1 VICVEYTVV
10 LQTMAYYTFH
20 STQPQMVGPL
30 RLAFFDLD
38 GTLITS
44 KTGKRWS
51 IDGDDWVFQGS
62 VPSTL
67 QKYADEGWTL
77 VIITNQS
84 EWNKNTGPRTKCEA
98 VLGELFR
105 VNGWSPWCLVATGKP
120 SETVYRKP
128 GRGLYDE
135 LLNELDMPHVSE
147 VFMCGDA
154 VGVTAT
160 RAEYRWSDA
169 DSGFAKAIGARF
181 ETPDTIFGTN
191 SARLNTE
198 VKELVILVGNMGS
211 GKSSSAYALV
221 AQSKSIDIVCAYE
234 YTHLEQD
241 VLKTPKAM
249 LRASRTALAHGSV
262 VVDATHATSASR
274 APYIALARELGIQCR
289 ILWHIRNGRPYNA
302 LRDSPVPDI
311 AYSVYSK
318 RFEDPRLDGIYVEM
332 IY

>member
-1 VICVEYTVV
+1 MCYSIPFV
-10 LQTMAYYTFH
+10 LQTMAYSTFH
-20 STQPQMVGPL
+20 STQPRMGGPL
-30 RLAFFDLD
+30 RLALFDLD

-51 IDGDDWVFQGS
+51 INGDDWVFHGP

-77 VIITNQS
+77 VIVTNQS
-84 EWNKNTGPRTKCEA
+84 EWNKHTGPRTKCEA

-105 VNGWSPWCLVATGKP
+105 INGWSPWCLVATGNP
-120 SETVYRKP
+120 RETVYRKP
-128 GRGLYDE
+128 ARGLYDE
-135 LLNELDMPHVSE
+135 LLKELDMHDVSE
-147 VFMCGDA
+147 LFMCGDA
-154 VGVTAT
+154 VGSGAS

-181 ETPDTIFGTN
+181 ETPDAILGTN

-198 VKELVILVGNMGS
+198 LKELVILVGNMGS
-211 GKSSSAYALV
+211 GKSTSAYALV
-221 AQSKSIDIVCAYE
+221 TQSKSDDIVCAYT

-241 VLKTPKAM
+241 VLKTPKAV
-249 LRASRTALAHGSV
+249 LRAARTALAHGSV

-274 APYIALARELGIQCR
+274 APYIALARELGVHCR
-289 ILWHIRNGRPYNA
+289 IMWHIRDGRPYNA
-302 LRDSPVPDI
+302 LRESPVPDI

-318 RFEDPRLDGIYVEM
+318 RFEDPRLDGICVEM